1 MIGALPFWDRLR
13 QYAAMRRAMLGINAA
28 VVGLLLAAFY
38 NPVWT
43 SAIGSSIDFCL
54 AAIAF
59 LALVW
64 WKTPPWLV
72 VLVSALVTGFGVG
85 SR

>member
-1 MIGALPFWDRLR
+1 M
-13 QYAAMRRAMLGINAA
+13 QRAMPGINSA

-43 SAIGSSIDFCL
+43 TSIRNGFDFSL

-59 LALVW
+59 LLLVS
-64 WKTPPWLV
+64 WKWSSWLV
-72 VLVSALVTGFGVG
+72 ALLAAAAGMIH
-85 SR
+85 

>member
-1 MIGALPFWDRLR
+1 M
-13 QYAAMRRAMLGINAA
+13 
-28 VVGLLLAAFY
+28 GLLLAAFY

-43 SAIGSSIDFCL
+43 SAIGSRVDFCL

-72 VLVSALVTGFGVG
+72 VLVAALVTGFGIG
-85 SR
+85 S